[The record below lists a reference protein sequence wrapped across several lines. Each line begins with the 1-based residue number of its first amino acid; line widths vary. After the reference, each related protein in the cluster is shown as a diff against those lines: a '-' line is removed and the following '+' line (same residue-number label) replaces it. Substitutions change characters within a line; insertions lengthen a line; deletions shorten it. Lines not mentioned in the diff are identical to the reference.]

1 MSFEAIGDFKFKK
14 DNKYE
19 NNRKLFDENLILYT
33 NKDDDILIEVMK
45 RGYIE
50 MSQINLQLAEEYVD
64 DISDYE
70 AWLCG
75 EWFFKWQL
83 C

>member
-75 EWFFKWQL
+75 E
-83 C
+83 